1 MSLYKGNTMRRSLH
15 MSFALA
21 GFTLLLS
28 ACGDP
33 MGPMPG
39 GKLDGELTAVPD
51 DWSFT
56 AATED
61 FQLETDPDDPY
72 SVNIWAVDIG
82 PVLYVASGGGETT
95 WSENMQENGNVILR
109 DGTNLYPL
117 HATKVSDVEELQRVL
132 KRYEDKYDLGEIGDE
147 AEPSEAVV
155 FRLDPRTMA
164 TG

>member
-1 MSLYKGNTMRRSLH
+1 MRRPLH
-15 MSFALA
+15 TSFALA
-21 GFTLLLS
+21 ALTLLLT

-39 GKLDGELTAVPD
+39 GKLDGEATAIPD

-56 AATED
+56 ASTED

-82 PVLYVASGGGETT
+82 PALYVASGGGETN
-95 WSENMQENGNVILR
+95 WSENMQRNGNVVLR
-109 DGTNLYPL
+109 HGTNLYPL
-117 HATKVSDVEELQRVL
+117 HATKIADVEELQRVL
-132 KRYEDKYDLGEIGDE
+132 MRYEEKYDLGEIGDE

-155 FRLDPRTMA
+155 YRLDPRTMA